1 MKLTV
6 NGKAVDVAADA
17 ERLLLSVLRHE
28 LQLTG
33 TKYGC
38 GEGNCGACTVL
49 LDGEPVRSCITPL
62 ASASGRSVTTIEGL
76 ADGEILHPV
85 QQAFE
90 EHSAFQCGY
99 CTPGFIISSVALLN
113 RRPDPSDDEIRG
125 ALNGHICR
133 CGAYVRILQAVKDAS
148 MPGSPGG
155 ET

>member
-6 NGKAVDVAADA
+6 NGEAVDVQA
-17 ERLLLSVLRHE
+17 EPERSLLSVLQHE
-28 LQLTG
+28 LELTG

-49 LDGEPVRSCITPL
+49 LDAEPVRSCITPF

-76 ADGEILHPV
+76 AEGDQLHPV
-85 QQAFE
+85 QQAFA

-113 RRPDPSDDEIRG
+113 RQPAPSDDEIRG

-133 CGAYVRILQAVKDAS
+133 CGAYVRILEAVKDAS
-148 MPGSPGG
+148 GAVRKG
-155 ET
+155 